1 MRKKLLQMSL
11 AAAAMIAVGA
21 SSGMAAELDK
31 SLHDM
36 LPDDIKTSGEVKV
49 GTEPQAPPYDY
60 YANDNTTIIGLEQ
73 DLIAEMSAR
82 LGIKFTVLPSQFA
95 SIIPGIQAGRFDIGM
110 SAMGDFVERQKIVD
124 IIDYTLEGTSI
135 VVLEGNPHNIA
146 KLKDACGLRAGAVQ
160 GSIPLELLDKQKT
173 LCPADKPL
181 EVMQFPS
188 NDQIKIAL
196 RSGRVDLSMD
206 TTGVAAFSFANQ
218 PASDKKLALVEGVKY
233 AAGYQG
239 IMVGKKDTHLRDAIV
254 ATLQKMIDDGSYARI
269 FDKYKLGE
277 NMIKTITVND
287 GARFADYLKLDE

>member
-1 MRKKLLQMSL
+1 MRKKLLQLSL
-11 AAAAMIAVGA
+11 AAAMIAVGA
-21 SSGMAAELDK
+21 TSGMAAELDQ

-60 YANDNTTIIGLEQ
+60 YADDNTTIIGLEQ

-146 KLKDACGLRAGAVQ
+146 KLKDTCGLRAGAVQ

-173 LCPADKPL
+173 LCPTDKPL

-196 RSGRVDLSMD
+196 RSGRIDLSMD

-218 PASDKKLALVEGVKY
+218 PEGDKKLALVEGAKY

-239 IMVGKKDTHLRDAIV
+239 IMVGKKDTQLRDAIV
-254 ATLQKMIDDGSYARI
+254 ATLQKMIEDGSYARI
-269 FDKYKLGE
+269 FAKYQLSE
-277 NMIKTITVND
+277 NMIEKIMVND

>member
-1 MRKKLLQMSL
+1 
-11 AAAAMIAVGA
+11 MIVGTAV
-21 SSGMAAELDK
+21 SGIAAEIDQM
-31 SLHDM
+31 LHNM
-36 LPDDIKTSGEVKV
+36 LPDDIKASGEIKV
-49 GTEPQAPPYDY
+49 ATEPQAPPYDY
-60 YANDNTTIIGLEQ
+60 YDTDNTTIIGLEQ
-73 DLIAEMSAR
+73 DLVAEMAAR
-82 LGIKFTVLPSQFA
+82 LGVKFTVLPSQFA

-135 VVLEGNPHNIA
+135 VVLEGNPHNIN
-146 KLKDACGLRAGAVQ
+146 KLKDTCGLRAGAVQ

-181 EVMQFPS
+181 NVMQFPS

-196 RSGRVDLSMD
+196 RSGRIDLSMD

-218 PASDKKLALVEGVKY
+218 PEGDKKLALVEGAKY

-239 IMVGKKDTHLRDAIV
+239 IMVRKQDTQLRDTIV
-254 ATLQKMIDDGSYARI
+254 ATLQKMIDDGSYAKI
-269 FDKYKLGE
+269 FEKYQLGE
-277 NMIKTITVND
+277 NMIEKVMVND